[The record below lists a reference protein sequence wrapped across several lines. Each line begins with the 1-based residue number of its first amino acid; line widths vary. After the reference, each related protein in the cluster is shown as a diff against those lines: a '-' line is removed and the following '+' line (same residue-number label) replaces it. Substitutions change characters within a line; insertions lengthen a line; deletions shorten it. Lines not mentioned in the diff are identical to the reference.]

1 MERRYLQS
9 REIRASSSNSK
20 PQISGYASV
29 FNSYTTITQRDGSS
43 FRESIRRGAFT
54 RAIRDKH
61 DAVCLFNHDSNFVLG
76 RVSSGTLRLRQD
88 DHGLFYE
95 CDLPDTTLGRDLRE
109 SIKRKDIS
117 GCSFSFT
124 VRDDGQEWSE
134 DEDERG
140 KRFIKRDITDVDEL
154 IDVSPVTHPAYE
166 NTEVDARELELVT
179 TELRRKSHTTKP
191 DIEQLRK
198 RLSGPSFEDRLTD
211 AAQVRRRR
219 QNLLNELL

>member
-9 REIRASSSNSK
+9 REIRASGSNSK

-29 FNSYTTITQRDGSS
+29 FNSYTTITQKGGSK

-76 RVSSGTLRLRQD
+76 RVSAGTLRLRQD
-88 DHGLFYE
+88 DHGLFYT

-124 VRDDGQEWSE
+124 VRANGQEWSE
-134 DEDERG
+134 DEEEDERG
-140 KRFIKRDITDVDEL
+140 VRFIKRDITDVDEL

-166 NTEVDARELELVT
+166 GTEVDARELALVVA
-179 TELRRKSHTTKP
+179 EIRSKSQRQTMSGA
-191 DIEQLRK
+191 QLRQQ
-198 RLSGPSFEDRLTD
+198 LSKPSFEEQIEDIQAT
-211 AAQVRRRR
+211 RRRR
-219 QNLLNELL
+219 MLLD